1 MSRIILAFVVAF
13 SVSGSAAPSQPA
25 ASSVV
30 VITIDGYRWQEMFS
44 GVASDYF
51 AKDSKGQP
59 GAMEKRFWR
68 ETPDA
73 RRRVLTPFL
82 WNEVA
87 AQGQII
93 GDPASGSRAHLT
105 NGLWFSYPGYNE
117 MFAGAAD
124 PRVDSND
131 KVPNPNVTVLE
142 WLNRRPAFE
151 GKVAAFGA
159 WDVLPFILN
168 SQRSRV
174 PVGSGFAP
182 VVNPSTPAEHAI
194 NTLALDLPTLWNYGT
209 LDAPVVYAALEAMR
223 TRQPRVVYIML
234 GEVDEF
240 AHQAKYDL
248 YADAAYRSDQ
258 FIKRVW
264 TTLQTLPAYAG
275 KTTLLVT
282 TDHGRGATTT
292 DWKDH
297 GKDVP
302 AAERTWFAA
311 IGPGVSA
318 LGIRKDLT
326 VTTSQLAA
334 TIASVV
340 GEDFRSVV
348 PRAAPPLPLGGR

>member
-1 MSRIILAFVVAF
+1 MVRTVIACVVAVAL
-13 SVSGSAAPSQPA
+13 SVAAASSQPA
-25 ASSVV
+25 ASNVV

-44 GVASDYF
+44 GVASEYF
-51 AKDSKGQP
+51 AKDAGGQP

-68 ETPDA
+68 RTPA
-73 RRRVLTPFL
+73 ERRSVLTPFL

-87 AQGQII
+87 TQGQIL
-93 GDPASGSRAHLT
+93 GDPASGSLAHVT

-124 PRVDSND
+124 PRVSSND
-131 KVPNPNVTVLE
+131 KVANPNITVLE
-142 WLNRRPAFE
+142 WLNRRPGFE
-151 GKVAAFGA
+151 GKVEAFGA

-168 SQRSRV
+168 TRRSRV
-174 PVGSGFAP
+174 PVGTGFSP
-182 VVNPSTPAEHAI
+182 VVTPSTPAEHAI
-194 NTLALDLPTLWNYGT
+194 NTLATDLPMLWNYGT
-209 LDAPVVYAALEAMR
+209 LDAPVVYAALDAMR

-240 AHQAKYDL
+240 AHLAKYDL

-264 TTLQTLPAYAG
+264 TTVQSLPAYAG
-275 KTTLLVT
+275 KTTLLIT
-282 TDHGRGATTT
+282 TDHGRGATTK

-311 IGPGVSA
+311 IGPGVPA
-318 LGIRKDLT
+318 LGVRKDLT

-334 TIASVV
+334 TIASMV
-340 GEDFRSVV
+340 GEDFRKAV
-348 PRAAPPLPLGGR
+348 PGAAAPLPLGGR

>member
-1 MSRIILAFVVAF
+1 MARIALVFAAVLAL
-13 SVSGSAAPSQPA
+13 SGSAETSQPA
-25 ASSVV
+25 ASNVV
-30 VITIDGYRWQEMFS
+30 IITIDGYRWQEMFS
-44 GVASDYF
+44 GVASEYF
-51 AKDSKGQP
+51 TKDSKGQP
-59 GAMEKRFWR
+59 GGMERRFWR

-73 RRRVLTPFL
+73 RRRALTPFL
-82 WNEVA
+82 WNDVA

-93 GDPASGSRAHLT
+93 GDPASGSLAHVT

-142 WLNRRPAFE
+142 WLNSQPGFE

-168 SQRSRV
+168 TQRSRV

-182 VVNPSTPAEHAI
+182 VVNPSSPAEHAI
-194 NTLALDLPTLWNYGT
+194 NTLALDLPRLWNYGT

-240 AHQAKYDL
+240 AHQAHYDL

-264 TTLQTLPAYAG
+264 ATLQSLPAYAG
-275 KTTLLVT
+275 KTTLLIT
-282 TDHGRGATTT
+282 TDHGRGATTR
-292 DWKDH
+292 DWKEH
-297 GKDVP
+297 GRDVP

-311 IGPGVSA
+311 IGAGVPP
-318 LGIRKDLT
+318 LGLRRDLT

-340 GEDFRSVV
+340 GGDFRSAV
-348 PRAAPPLPLGGR
+348 PRAAAPLPLGGR